1 MDLVITESCTFG
13 ISNEVKHIPVE
24 VYSPLP
30 KGIVRI
36 ILLDSSITMKGI
48 HVLLGVI
55 DSDYTGNIQTMALS
69 YTYKTVEKATKLAQL
84 LLLPCFVH
92 QQR

>member
-13 ISNEVKHIPVE
+13 ISDEVKRIPME

-36 ILLDSSITMKGI
+36 ILHDSIITMKGI
-48 HVLLGVI
+48 HILLGEI
-55 DSDYTGNIQTMALS
+55 DSDYTGN
-69 YTYKTVEKATKLAQL
+69 K
-84 LLLPCFVH
+84 
-92 QQR
+92 

>member
-55 DSDYTGNIQTMALS
+55 DSDYTGNIQTVALS
-69 YTYKTVEKATKLAQL
+69 YIYQTVEKGKKLAKL
-84 LLLPCFVH
+84 LFLPYFEP
-92 QQR
+92 

>member
-1 MDLVITESCTFG
+1 M
-13 ISNEVKHIPVE
+13 E

-36 ILLDSSITMKGI
+36 ILFDSSITTKGI
-48 HVLLGVI
+48 HILLRVI
-55 DSDYTGNIQTMALS
+55 DSDYTGNIQIMALS
-69 YTYKTVEKATKLAQL
+69 YTYKTVEKGTKFAQL
-84 LLLPCFVH
+84 LLLPYFVH